1 MVRRSARRTRTR
13 TSEEH
18 AGGHEPRAAET
29 NLRYGSSSSGHTPLL
44 KKSSR
49 GRRVWLLL
57 MSRWFP
63 PKIKLVQR
71 PGWMMR
77 SFGSRRRLLDS
88 PMVEA
93 ILRAHV
99 AEHAASTC
107 VDAPATFTREFPLSR
122 RSAAPGAYTLS
133 LRSSST
139 PRYLCQIL
147 SPSATTTSLGAFND
161 ARGIAS
167 FLLSELLLFIF
178 FPSWVPIERACG
190 NKKKG
195 FARSSEPSCPRNYG
209 LFLFFSMKRDKSL
222 KRRKGQSCVTLR
234 AAEYRW
240 TRIQIFTRCGD
251 ERRRKGGQ

>member
-18 AGGHEPRAAET
+18 AGGHEPRAPET

-49 GRRVWLLL
+49 GRRVCLLL

-77 SFGSRRRLLDS
+77 SFGRGGGYLTPRWWRRFCARSSPNTPRRL
-88 PMVEA
+88 
-93 ILRAHV
+93 
-99 AEHAASTC
+99 ASTHLRLSL
-107 VDAPATFTREFPLSR
+107 ASSLSR
-122 RSAAPGAYTLS
+122 RSAAPAPTLS

-167 FLLSELLLFIF
+167 FLLSELFF
-178 FPSWVPIERACG
+178 FP
-190 NKKKG
+190 
-195 FARSSEPSCPRNYG
+195 
-209 LFLFFSMKRDKSL
+209 FLGADRT
-222 KRRKGQSCVTLR
+222 CVQ
-234 AAEYRW
+234 E
-240 TRIQIFTRCGD
+240 
-251 ERRRKGGQ
+251 